1 MEDYEDIEQFEDFE
15 SFKKKVSPV
24 TLKTMDDDFYD
35 DLNTD
40 ELKSKEILG
49 SINLSNSFLQR
60 RKATLLEDIIG
71 AFPLIK
77 DSYSNYEKSF
87 WSEMAGDLDKEDAKE
102 LISFMKKNI
111 PMPVMMKLRPPCVI
125 IRRCF

>member
-49 SINLSNSFLQR
+49 SINLSNSFLQKICSITVHWKIEFLKR
-60 RKATLLEDIIG
+60 NTPDGKTRIFLQVGFRI
-71 AFPLIK
+71 F
-77 DSYSNYEKSF
+77 
-87 WSEMAGDLDKEDAKE
+87 
-102 LISFMKKNI
+102 I
-111 PMPVMMKLRPPCVI
+111 PPGG
-125 IRRCF
+125 